1 MAESNIPAAKKPRG
15 PGKPFQP
22 GKSGNPGGRAKRTQE
37 ELDLIEACKKRVP
50 DALNVIGS
58 IMENGE
64 NERNRLCAAQYIIDR
79 AYGKAVQQTELSG
92 KDGEPFTIQ
101 IVQFGIDANGT
112 PAQ

>member
-1 MAESNIPAAKKPRG
+1 M
-15 PGKPFQP
+15 PFEK

-37 ELDLIEACKKRVP
+37 EVDLIEACKKRTP
-50 DALNVIGS
+50 AALEVICS

-64 NERNRLCAAQYIIDR
+64 NERNRLSAAQYVIDR

-101 IVQFGIDANGT
+101 IVQFGGVNGDGST
-112 PAQ
+112 AQ